1 MANAYQSI
9 GSVRVAKQVLSTI
22 VTHSA
27 LQIPGVIGMANTSP
41 TMAMRNQWSRLIKH
55 DIPPQGVGLTV
66 RENTVSADLYLIVNA
81 DVDIVS
87 IGSAVQDE
95 VASALEDMVGM
106 QVQEV
111 NIYIHD
117 IA

>member
-1 MANAYQSI
+1 MEGTYQNLGSI
-9 GSVRVAKQVLSTI
+9 RVAKQVLSTI

-27 LQIPGVIGMANTSP
+27 LLIPGVIGIANGSRTLP
-41 TMAMRNQWSRLIKH
+41 IRNQWSRMLGH
-55 DIPPQGVGLTV
+55 DIPPQGVALNV
-66 RENTVSADLYLIVNA
+66 KDNTVSADLYLVVDA
-81 DVDIVS
+81 DADIVS
-87 IGSAVQDE
+87 LGSAVQDE
-95 VASALEDMVGM
+95 VASALEEMVGM